1 MFCFD
6 GNYTSSFRYGA
17 AKKLHAK
24 RPSRSEPCQ
33 VCIAH
38 NSAQSAYHCTGDSS
52 RDHPVPA
59 YALRSV
65 MVAILA
71 IGQVIQALENYDQ
84 EPATRAKLG

>member
-24 RPSRSEPCQ
+24 RPSRPEPCQ
-33 VCIAH
+33 VYIAH
-38 NSAQSAYHCTGDSS
+38 NSAQSAYNRAGGSS

-59 YALRSV
+59 YVLRSV
-65 MVAILA
+65 MEAILA
-71 IGQVIQALENYDQ
+71 IGQVIYALENYDQ
-84 EPATRAKLG
+84 EPTTRAKFG